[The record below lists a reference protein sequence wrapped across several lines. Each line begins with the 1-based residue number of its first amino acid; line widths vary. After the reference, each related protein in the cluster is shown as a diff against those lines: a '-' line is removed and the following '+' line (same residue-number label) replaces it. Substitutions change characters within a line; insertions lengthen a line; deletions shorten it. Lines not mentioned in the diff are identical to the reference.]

1 MSDHQENIINDE
13 TRPDCSQNSQSE
25 EENSS
30 EELQKMLEQKKQL
43 EIQQVQERRA
53 EEEEAEEA
61 AEKAALQKKME
72 EHMENTANNF
82 NIFLTWIKQNLDDK
96 NLYKSFSD
104 NFTSEFKIELYE
116 GINEF
121 FNDEW
126 MVTDDVLFYWKFM
139 VVTLMRSSRKY
150 KSYID
155 DLIFDLKTRD
165 TNVVLVKEKHIFRCF
180 VADEPICYFKE
191 NGNDYYVS

>member
-1 MSDHQENIINDE
+1 MSDQENVLNDE
-13 TRPDCSQNSQSE
+13 AMPDRSQNSQSE

-30 EELQKMLEQKKQL
+30 DELQKMLEQKKQL
-43 EIQQVQERRA
+43 EIQQVQERTA
-53 EEEEAEEA
+53 EEEA
-61 AEKAALQKKME
+61 AEDAAEKASLQKKME
-72 EHMENTANNF
+72 EHIENTANNF
-82 NIFLTWIKQNLDDK
+82 NIFLTWIKQNLGEK

-104 NFTSEFKIELYE
+104 NFTSEYRVELYE
-116 GINEF
+116 GISEF
-121 FNDEW
+121 FNDEL
-126 MVTDDVLFYWKFM
+126 MVTDDILFYWKFI

-155 DLIFDLKTRD
+155 DLIFDLETRN

>member
-1 MSDHQENIINDE
+1 
-13 TRPDCSQNSQSE
+13 
-25 EENSS
+25 
-30 EELQKMLEQKKQL
+30 
-43 EIQQVQERRA
+43 
-53 EEEEAEEA
+53 
-61 AEKAALQKKME
+61 ME
-72 EHMENTANNF
+72 EHIENTANNF
-82 NIFLTWIKQNLDDK
+82 NIFLTWIKQNLGEK

-104 NFTSEFKIELYE
+104 NFTSEYRVELYE
-116 GINEF
+116 GISEF
-121 FNDEW
+121 FNDEL
-126 MVTDDVLFYWKFM
+126 MVTDDILFYWKFI

-155 DLIFDLKTRD
+155 DLIFDLETRN

>member
-1 MSDHQENIINDE
+1 MFDHQENIDNNKSD
-13 TRPDCSQNSQSE
+13 RNSSQNSQSE

-30 EELQKMLEQKKQL
+30 EELQKMLEQKRQL
-43 EIQQVQERRA
+43 EIQQVQEKRS
-53 EEEEAEEA
+53 EEEDAEEA
-61 AEKAALQKKME
+61 AEKAMLQKKME
-72 EHMENTANNF
+72 EHIENTTNNF
-82 NIFLTWIKQNLDDK
+82 NIFLTWIKQNLDDR

-104 NFTSEFKIELYE
+104 NFTSEYKNELYE
-116 GINEF
+116 GICEF

-126 MVTDDVLFYWKFM
+126 MVTDDILFYWKFM